1 MIKTTYEIIGF
12 PVYNI
17 RSSSFA
23 LSVSRL
29 SFTPLRIVIF
39 LPDCITGSSI
49 RFYIQR
55 DSDDDV
61 LDALGSGARMV
72 RVITSVGCEC

>member
-29 SFTPLRIVIF
+29 SFTPLRVVIF
-39 LPDCITGSSI
+39 LPDCNTGSSI

-72 RVITSVGCEC
+72 RVLTSVGCEC